1 MRIERRRARRAAAA
15 AVAAM
20 ALLPLATG
28 GAPAS
33 ADQATAVA
41 TGRPD
46 PLPGDPKLSDYKAPV
61 SDAKVIVREID
72 FEVENLLEPGS
83 SYTLRGFLYEPKG
96 KKNCKSSI
104 LQANHALTTGAW
116 YWDIPFEQQKYSIAR
131 KVAASGIPFLSLNK
145 LGYGQ
150 PDHPFRASDEPPG
163 KTVTIQALAHASH
176 QVTQQLREM
185 GYKHVGLI
193 GHSAGSE
200 ESEIHAG
207 MYQDVDALIL
217 SGFTHLATTGFGSDF
232 VMNEIPR
239 AMAED
244 YPYFWGDIEHRDSFL
259 FTDQAD
265 PKLVKALHPLVNE
278 TPSGEILSI
287 GPQPSR
293 FFATQVKVPVLTLI
307 AEEDAIFD
315 KNAAP
320 LDEAA
325 FTSTD
330 DVTYNNYP
338 GIGHGV
344 EFHRNGPE
352 ITGDVVEWLKDR
364 PEAMPSC

>member
-1 MRIERRRARRAAAA
+1 MRTAPRRTRRAVVATAAAL
-15 AVAAM
+15 
-20 ALLPLATG
+20 ALLPLTVG
-28 GAPAS
+28 GGTAIAGPAADS
-33 ADQATAVA
+33 A
-41 TGRPD
+41 GRPE

-61 SDAKVIVREID
+61 SDAKVTVKPID

-96 KKNCKSSI
+96 KANCKSSI

-185 GYKHVGLI
+185 GYQHVGLI

-207 MYQDVDALIL
+207 MYKDVDALIL
-217 SGFTHLATTGFGSDF
+217 SGFTHLATAGFASDF
-232 VMNEIPR
+232 AANEIPR

-244 YPYFWGDIEHRDSFL
+244 YPYFWGTIEKRDSFL

-293 FFATQVKVPVLTLI
+293 AFATQVEVPVLTLI

-315 KNAAP
+315 KAGAP

-325 FTSTD
+325 FVNTD
-330 DVTYNNYP
+330 DVTYINYP

-352 ITGDVVEWLKDR
+352 VTGDVVQWLKDR